1 MPNLEWFADV
11 ARQRVTRARSIIDVL
26 CVIGDELRYATNP
39 DTPEKALEAARDE
52 LLAVEEALRLD
63 RIARQ
68 QSAKISE
75 TTK

>member
-1 MPNLEWFADV
+1 M
-11 ARQRVTRARSIIDVL
+11 L